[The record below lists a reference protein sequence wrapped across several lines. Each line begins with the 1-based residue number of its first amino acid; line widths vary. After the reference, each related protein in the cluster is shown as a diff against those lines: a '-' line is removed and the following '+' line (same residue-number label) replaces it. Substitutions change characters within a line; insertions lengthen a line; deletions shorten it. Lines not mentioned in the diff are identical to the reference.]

1 MVGTKKTGGLVLLCG
16 KVVRAQRYRD
26 ENCVK
31 MGALID
37 SYPIGFVRRDARA
50 GRAPHGLRGRRV
62 DGSAIFLLK
71 LA

>member
-37 SYPIGFVRRDARA
+37 SYRF
-50 GRAPHGLRGRRV
+50 RAP
-62 DGSAIFLLK
+62 
-71 LA
+71 